1 MRIQT
6 SWFKQILSML
16 VSKITLLIKLITA
29 QLTFTLS
36 KSTIETLE
44 KVNDVVLVFLLLTW
58 NIFHTFFYCF
68 CCYFEQVGVGWV
80 IMLFVK
86 NKSNFIELWNE
97 KEANQSSKNFIT
109 SAELWQTSVKNNFRL
124 AFRSYELTKF
134 LFPIVC
140 FTSNHLLSWLLKV
153 VNQAV

>member
-1 MRIQT
+1 
-6 SWFKQILSML
+6 ML

-86 NKSNFIELWNE
+86 NKSNFIEL
-97 KEANQSSKNFIT
+97 
-109 SAELWQTSVKNNFRL
+109 
-124 AFRSYELTKF
+124 
-134 LFPIVC
+134 
-140 FTSNHLLSWLLKV
+140 
-153 VNQAV
+153 